1 MTRGLRR
8 KVRGRSLLRATT
20 FLSNRAISF
29 LPNETE
35 RVNLHWTREKL
46 GKKDYSMYLISI
58 MFKSEYRNVCTIY
71 FVHTCL
77 SISSLNKF
85 LTKSPFI

>member
-8 KVRGRSLLRATT
+8 KVRGRSLLRTTT

-29 LPNETE
+29 FPNETE

-46 GKKDYSMYLISI
+46 GGEITRCILFQQCSNLHI
-58 MFKSEYRNVCTIY
+58 E
-71 FVHTCL
+71 TCV
-77 SISSLNKF
+77 
-85 LTKSPFI
+85 